1 MTTFRPATL
10 HAQVCGLGP
19 LSPSEQAGLQ
29 AMRTE
34 LLGSI
39 NKGVTFVQSKAGK
52 A

>member
-1 MTTFRPATL
+1 MFTL
-10 HAQVCGLGP
+10 PPPSLCVQVCGLGT